1 MFCIKCGSEIPSGAA
16 FCTQCGTP
24 VNEAT
29 QVTPP
34 AGQAVESD
42 TAAQQAASAQ
52 QVAAQPVSA
61 QPAPPS
67 GTAQTAATQPA
78 AASAAPAAPAAA
90 QRVTASP
97 TPDAT
102 SAAPAAP
109 TPSASGE
116 AAAKKLPVIPI
127 AIGAAAVVIIA
138 AIVIALAV
146 TGVFGS
152 SNSSGV
158 AAKGSVND
166 YTWAELSAIS
176 DEIGAA
182 TDENAAIEIAKKYN
196 LCNQDGTLDGNQRK
210 DVTLT
215 NGLQT
220 SVQIV
225 GFAHDDKS
233 DGSGKAGITFMFTDA
248 IAQHKM
254 NSNDSNAGGWV
265 ASEMRKWLSGEG
277 AKLLPNDLLNAI
289 AAVDKDAN
297 GIGKTGSSSSIATTS
312 DKLWLYSSI
321 EVAGTPSSEAKYAN
335 TYGNEGTQYLLF
347 RNQSAARNKSNSILA
362 KKYEGEFHSWYL
374 RSAYIDD
381 NDRFIRVDPDG
392 NPSNAISAKRTLTVV
407 PGFCL

>member
-1 MFCIKCGSEIPSGAA
+1 MFCIKCGSEIPAGAA

-29 QVTPP
+29 QVTQP
-34 AGQAVESD
+34 AGQAVKSD
-42 TAAQQAASAQ
+42 TAAARQAASAQ
-52 QVAAQPVSA
+52 QVAAQPTAA
-61 QPAPPS
+61 QPASQPE
-67 GTAQTAATQPA
+67 TTQTAAAPA
-78 AASAAPAAPAAA
+78 PAPAPAAPTAA
-90 QRVTASP
+90 QPVTASP
-97 TPDAT
+97 TPAT
-102 SAAPAAP
+102 TPA
-109 TPSASGE
+109 PSASGE

-127 AIGAAAVVIIA
+127 AIGTAAVVIIA

-254 NSNDSNAGGWV
+254 NSNGSNAGGWV

-321 EVAGTPSSEAKYAN
+321 EVAGAPSSEAKYAN

>member
-1 MFCIKCGSEIPSGAA
+1 MFCIKCGSEIPAGAA

-29 QVTPP
+29 QVTQP

-42 TAAQQAASAQ
+42 TAASQQAASAQ
-52 QVAAQPVSA
+52 QVAAQPAAA
-61 QPAPPS
+61 QPAPQTE
-67 GTAQTAATQPA
+67 TAQTAA
-78 AASAAPAAPAAA
+78 ASAP
-90 QRVTASP
+90 
-97 TPDAT
+97 
-102 SAAPAAP
+102 APAAP
-109 TPSASGE
+109 TAAQPVAAPPAPAAATAAAPAPSASGE
-116 AAAKKLPVIPI
+116 AAVKKLPVIPI

-138 AIVIALAV
+138 AIVIALAA

-182 TDENAAIEIAKKYN
+182 ADENAAIEIAKKYN

-277 AKLLPNDLLNAI
+277 AKLLPDDLLNAI
-289 AAVDKDAN
+289 AVVDKDAN

-321 EVAGTPSSEAKYAN
+321 EVAGAPSSEAKYAN

-362 KKYEGEFHSWYL
+362 KKYEGEYHSWYL

-392 NPSNAISAKRTLTVV
+392 NPSNAIGAKRTLTVV